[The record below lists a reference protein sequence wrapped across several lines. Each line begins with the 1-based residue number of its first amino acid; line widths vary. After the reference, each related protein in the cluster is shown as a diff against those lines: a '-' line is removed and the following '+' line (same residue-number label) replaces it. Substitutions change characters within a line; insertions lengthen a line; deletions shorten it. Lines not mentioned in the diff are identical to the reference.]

1 MDATQNSTTSAHIT
15 IEDNA
20 ETTPQNADEYEEKIM
35 LLKLNGVLDF
45 EAVKRAANMGAI
57 RVREAGT
64 ETPLVQVY
72 VMNK

>member
-1 MDATQNSTTSAHIT
+1 MDTTQNPTTSAHIT

-20 ETTPQNADEYEEKIM
+20 ETTPNADEYEEKIM

-64 ETPLVQVY
+64 ETPLVQV
-72 VMNK
+72 